1 MKKILHILILIIFWT
16 NLSFGQS
23 LDKNYIDSW
32 IINTFPNSQIGENAI
47 YILDGIPLDNDSLD
61 FKLSKFNRT
70 DITSIDYLDKALSD
84 SLAFCKPIEG
94 VILMISKG
102 NQIKRSIKET
112 FKKAKSKYLPIGL
125 KTTADINSKKGEPV
139 LIIDGIQIN
148 HREYYAKI
156 NEIKLRQI
164 VGIQYIER
172 PVNPNIYGEN
182 AINGLVKI
190 TTNNEK

>member
-1 MKKILHILILIIFWT
+1 MDKK
-16 NLSFGQS
+16 
-23 LDKNYIDSW
+23 YIDSW

-61 FKLSKFNRT
+61 FKLSNFNRT

-84 SLAFCKPIEG
+84 SLTFCKPIEG

-112 FKKAKSKYLPIGL
+112 FKKAKSKYLPVGL
-125 KTTADINSKKGEPV
+125 KTTADINSKRGEPV